1 MNTSKWKLNKMSQVT
16 DSQLTE
22 GDENVNV
29 VHLDD
34 TKFYVLYL
42 ETVELVS
49 EEAKLSGM
57 DCGIHW

>member
-1 MNTSKWKLNKMSQVT
+1 MSNPT

-42 ETVELVS
+42 ETVELIG
-49 EEAKLSGM
+49 EEAKQTGL